1 MKELSDENVYVQDV
15 GHIFFLDIA
24 KNIKEPF
31 EAFMTRTHPQEID
44 LRNCNI
50 IDSKTSYE
58 YAYRIECFCQINVI
72 LPFCMLPLKTCES
85 MRCELDRE
93 VLRRR
98 G

>member
-58 YAYRIECFCQINVI
+58 YIYPELFNIRDFGMFIRQHQKEWGCFITV
-72 LPFCMLPLKTCES
+72 
-85 MRCELDRE
+85 
-93 VLRRR
+93 
-98 G
+98 

>member
-31 EAFMTRTHPQEID
+31 EAFVTRTHPQEID

-50 IDSKTSYE
+50 IDSKTSKSTF
-58 YAYRIECFCQINVI
+58 IVLNVSAFY
-72 LPFCMLPLKTCES
+72 LFQRYFTFLHATPENL
-85 MRCELDRE
+85 
-93 VLRRR
+93 
-98 G
+98 

>member
-58 YAYRIECFCQINVI
+58 YEFIVLNVFAFY
-72 LPFCMLPLKTCES
+72 LYQRYLTFLHATPENL
-85 MRCELDRE
+85 
-93 VLRRR
+93 
-98 G
+98 

>member
-50 IDSKTSYE
+50 YDSKTSKSTF
-58 YAYRIECFCQINVI
+58 I
-72 LPFCMLPLKTCES
+72 
-85 MRCELDRE
+85 
-93 VLRRR
+93 VLNFFAFYLYLRYFTFLHATPENL
-98 G
+98 

>member
-1 MKELSDENVYVQDV
+1 MKELSDENVNVQDV

-58 YAYRIECFCQINVI
+58 YVYRIECFCLLLIST
-72 LPFCMLPLKTCES
+72 LFYLFACHP
-85 MRCELDRE
+85 
-93 VLRRR
+93 
-98 G
+98 